1 VTTLVTLA
9 MVLPVLLLQRWYAA
23 RQDRTLPGR
32 WPKLPVLSIYGF
44 RRAAP
49 RRAALND
56 GFRFTLLMSAMLVG
70 LAIWVDLQPRP
81 FAPGKTMFSNACG
94 LGLACVYYGRGM
106 FIIRRWVRTGKP
118 PVRGLRYPADKTD

>member
-1 VTTLVTLA
+1 MTTLITLA
-9 MVLPVLLLQRWYAA
+9 MVLPVLLFQRWYAA
-23 RQDRTLPGR
+23 RLDRTLPKR
-32 WPKLPVLSIYGF
+32 WRKLPVLSIYGF

-56 GFRFTLLMSAMLVG
+56 GVRFTLLMSAMLVG

-106 FIIRRWVRTGKP
+106 FFILRWVRTGKP
-118 PVRGLRYPADKTD
+118 PVRGLGHPAD